1 MKLSEGDRQPCTH
14 TDNTV
19 FSEFVNENSNL
30 VGNLSNGSA
39 QTGVLWLCALLESV
53 ASSVKNM
60 AELRLSSL
68 TDCLCPGPGKG
79 TLLTVFC
86 TSLVFGGTSVVLEGT
101 SLVFKGTLLAL
112 EGALS
117 AFGGTS
123 PVFGG
128 TSVVF
133 GCTSLGEWGS
143 EELVVITETGLASLE
158 ELSETSELRGGTS
171 DSLFRGDPFF
181 WGLF

>member
-1 MKLSEGDRQPCTH
+1 MGA
-14 TDNTV
+14 V
-19 FSEFVNENSNL
+19 
-30 VGNLSNGSA
+30 

-53 ASSVKNM
+53 ASSMKNM

-79 TLLTVFC
+79 TLLTVLC

-101 SLVFKGTLLAL
+101 SLVFKGTLLAFG
-112 EGALS
+112 GALS

-128 TSVVF
+128 ASALFGGTSVVF
-133 GCTSLGEWGS
+133 GGTSLGEWGS
-143 EELVVITETGLASLE
+143 EELVVITETGLAPLE

-171 DSLFRGDPFF
+171 DSLFKGDPFF